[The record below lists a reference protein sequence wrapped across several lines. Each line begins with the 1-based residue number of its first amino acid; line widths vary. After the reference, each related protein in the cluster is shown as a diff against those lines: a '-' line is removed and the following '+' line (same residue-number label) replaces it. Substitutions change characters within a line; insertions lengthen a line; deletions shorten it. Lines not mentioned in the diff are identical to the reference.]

1 MDRFHSFC
9 SLRCV
14 IFDELRLINDLAEE
28 REILIQFDIAAE
40 QIVRGNQNILHTGIL
55 DHLFSLFLCAGDESR
70 LQLRSKAGTFAL
82 PVIDERCRCN
92 DQRTTICI
100 FGCFLHFR

>member
-1 MDRFHSFC
+1 MDRFHGFC

-14 IFDELRLINDLAEE
+14 VFNELRLINDLAEKW
-28 REILIQFDIAAE
+28 EILIQFDIAAE

-55 DHLFSLFLCAGDESR
+55 DHLFPLFLCAGDESR
-70 LQLRSKAGTFAL
+70 LQFRSKAGTFAL
-82 PVIDERCRCN
+82 PVIDQRSWCN

-100 FGCFLHFR
+100 FWRFLHFG

>member
-1 MDRFHSFC
+1 MDRFHGFC

-40 QIVRGNQNILHTGIL
+40 QIVRGNQNILHTGITYTL
-55 DHLFSLFLCAGDESR
+55 SLRML
-70 LQLRSKAGTFAL
+70 
-82 PVIDERCRCN
+82 V
-92 DQRTTICI
+92 
-100 FGCFLHFR
+100 